1 MDTIDHAILSELV
14 RDGRISMAELGKQ
27 LDIAP
32 STVFKRIEKLKRSGV
47 IEGFTIS
54 INPDYFAESLISFLT
69 ITVSPDDKEEV
80 ASFLADNSAVL
91 ELYETLEPSDF
102 MVKVVVSSIAS
113 LKNDILIP
121 LSYFTGVKEIK
132 PFITVKR
139 IKEQNRRVIRHD

>member
-1 MDTIDHAILSELV
+1 MDDIDHAILKGLAG
-14 RDGRISMAELGKQ
+14 DGRISMAELGSR

-32 STVFKRIEKLKRSGV
+32 STVFKRIEKLKTAGV

-54 INPDYFAESLISFLT
+54 INPSYFAESLISFLT

-80 ASFLADNSAVL
+80 ASFLADHEAVL

-102 MVKVVVSSIAS
+102 MVKVVISSITH
-113 LKNDILIP
+113 LKTDILIP
-121 LSYFTGVKEIK
+121 LSRFAGVKEIK

-139 IKEQNRRVIRHD
+139 IKEENWSVRRYD

>member
-102 MVKVVVSSIAS
+102 MAKVVVSSIAS

-121 LSYFTGVKEIK
+121 LSCFAGVKEIK

>member
-1 MDTIDHAILSELV
+1 MDNIDHTILSELAQN
-14 RDGRISMAELGKQ
+14 GRISMAELGKQ

-102 MVKVVVSSIAS
+102 MAKVVVSSITS

-121 LSYFTGVKEIK
+121 LSRFTGVKEIK

>member
-32 STVFKRIEKLKRSGV
+32 STVFKRIEKLKTAGV

-80 ASFLADNSAVL
+80 ASFLADHSAVL

-102 MVKVVVSSIAS
+102 MAKVVVSSITS
-113 LKNDILIP
+113 LKKDILIP
-121 LSYFTGVKEIK
+121 LSRFTGVKEIK

>member
-1 MDTIDHAILSELV
+1 MDDIDHAILTELA
-14 RDGRISMAELGKQ
+14 RDGRVSMAELGKQ

-32 STVFKRIEKLKRSGV
+32 STVFKRIEKLKSSGV

-54 INPDYFAESLISFLT
+54 INPSYFAESLISFLT

-80 ASFLADNSAVL
+80 ASFLADHDGVL

-102 MVKVVVSSIAS
+102 MAKVVVSSITD
-113 LKNDILIP
+113 LKNEILIP
-121 LSYFTGVKEIK
+121 LSRFAGVKEIK

-139 IKEQNRRVIRHD
+139 IKEQNWSVRRYD

>member
-1 MDTIDHAILSELV
+1 
-14 RDGRISMAELGKQ
+14 MAELGGKQ

-32 STVFKRIEKLKRSGV
+32 STVFKRIEKLKTSGGV

-69 ITVSPDDKEEV
+69 ITVSPDDKEDV
-80 ASFLADNSAVL
+80 ASFLANHDCVL

-102 MVKVVVSSIAS
+102 MVKVVVSSITN

-121 LSYFTGVKEIK
+121 LSRYAGGVKEIK

-139 IKEQNRRVIRHD
+139 IKEQNWSVRRYD